1 MNSCFPLIYRAHQR
15 GIASRRG
22 PSRLIWL
29 CACAKY
35 RKNQWWR
42 RQMLDCF
49 LRLQFEPYIRNGCLP
64 FTLANRS
71 VHGLGKLGF
80 VPELR
85 LPLFCTNQF
94 QLPKNGRE
102 GLKLVSKMALKKW
115 NTNFRLSV
123 RKNRTT
129 FSDVPLL
136 TDIFRWDKPK
146 SRVPFTFQTDFSE
159 TFCKW

>member
-1 MNSCFPLIYRAHQR
+1 MNSCFPFIYRAHQHSV
-15 GIASRRG
+15 ASRRG

-29 CACAKY
+29 WACAKY
-35 RKNQWWR
+35 RKNQWWH
-42 RQMLDCF
+42 RQMLGCF
-49 LRLQFEPYIRNGCLP
+49 LRLQFEPYIHNGCLP

-71 VHGLGKLGF
+71 VHGLGKWF

-102 GLKLVSKMALKKW
+102 GLKLVSKMAVKKW
-115 NTNFRLSV
+115 NTNFRSSV

-136 TDIFRWDKPK
+136 PDIFRWDNPK

>member
-136 TDIFRWDKPK
+136 TDIFRWDNPK
-146 SRVPFTFQTDFSE
+146 SRVPFTFKMDFSE

>member
-1 MNSCFPLIYRAHQR
+1 
-15 GIASRRG
+15 
-22 PSRLIWL
+22 
-29 CACAKY
+29 
-35 RKNQWWR
+35 
-42 RQMLDCF
+42 MLDCF

-102 GLKLVSKMALKKW
+102 GLKLVSKMAVKKW

-136 TDIFRWDKPK
+136 PDIFRWDNPK
-146 SRVPFTFQTDFSE
+146 SRVPFTFQTDVSE
-159 TFCKW
+159 TFCKF

>member
-1 MNSCFPLIYRAHQR
+1 
-15 GIASRRG
+15 
-22 PSRLIWL
+22 
-29 CACAKY
+29 
-35 RKNQWWR
+35 
-42 RQMLDCF
+42 MLGCF
-49 LRLQFEPYIRNGCLP
+49 LRLQFEPYIHNGCLP

-71 VHGLGKLGF
+71 VHGLGKRF

-102 GLKLVSKMALKKW
+102 GLKLVSKMAVKKW

-129 FSDVPLL
+129 FQMFRCSRTFSAGTTQKVVFHLL
-136 TDIFRWDKPK
+136 SKRMSLKLFVNFKQPT
-146 SRVPFTFQTDFSE
+146 
-159 TFCKW
+159 

>member
-1 MNSCFPLIYRAHQR
+1 MNSHFPLIYRAHQH
-15 GIASRRG
+15 GIASHCG

-29 CACAKY
+29 CAFAKY

-42 RQMLDCF
+42 RKMLGYF
-49 LRLQFEPYIRNGCLP
+49 LRLQFEPYIHNGCLP
-64 FTLANRS
+64 FKLANRS
-71 VHGLGKLGF
+71 VHGLGKWF
-80 VPELR
+80 VPELP

-94 QLPKNGRE
+94 QLPKNGRK

-115 NTNFRLSV
+115 NTNFRLSA

-136 TDIFRWDKPK
+136 SPIFRWDKPK
-146 SRVPFTFQTDFSE
+146 SRVTFTFQTHGWNFL
-159 TFCKW
+159 